1 VSEASLG
8 GVMGAAHVGQTG
20 QAGQAGQVG
29 QVEQARQTFVA
40 VRGEIAKAVVGQD
53 AVVSGVVVALLAD
66 GHVLLEGVPGV
77 AKTRLVRSLAA
88 QLTHDTKRVQCTPDM
103 IQGYFTGSDV

>member
-8 GVMGAAHVGQTG
+8 SVASAA
-20 QAGQAGQVG
+20 QVG
-29 QVEQARQTFVA
+29 QIEPSRQAFIA

-77 AKTRLVRSLAA
+77 AKTL
-88 QLTHDTKRVQCTPDM
+88 
-103 IQGYFTGSDV
+103 